1 MDRRKRLIVF
11 AVILFAVMLGVG
23 ISAVQSSGYR
33 DVCSLSSIKRPDTVV
48 VAGQLTPIGTRNAY
62 VRVVA
67 PGGQALL
74 VSTPLSGL
82 DYLVA
87 KVVRGNLNLLA
98 GDNEYA
104 VFVLNGTSCK
114 GAYAVAL
121 YSATEFQSK
130 YGRSPV
136 WEKEVVVQAKYYPGV
151 YAEVYDA
158 QGHLLYKG
166 PVLLVEKILKGCHES
181 YKETVATV
189 G

>member
-33 DVCSLSSIKRPDTVV
+33 DVCSLASIKRPDTVV
-48 VAGQLTPIGTRNAY
+48 VAGQLSPFPTREAY

-67 PGGQALL
+67 QDGQAILA
-74 VSTPLSGL
+74 STPSSGY

-87 KVVRGNLNLLA
+87 RLVRGGTRLLA

-104 VFVLNGTSCK
+104 VFVLKGTSCK
-114 GAYAVAL
+114 DTYAIAF
-121 YSATEFQSK
+121 YSASDFQSK
-130 YGRSPV
+130 YGRNPV
-136 WEKEVVVQAKYYPGV
+136 WEQEVVVQAKYYPGV

-166 PVLLVEKILKGCHES
+166 PVLIVEKILKGCHES

-189 G
+189 S